1 MATFCCGRRRKGGRS
16 TAIKWYKFAEK
27 LHHRKYLKQ
36 VFAYMGH
43 MLDGLK
49 EKNEMRLGLP
59 VAKKK
64 AAKGKA
70 KGKGVNVVT
79 TVQTN
84 VVTT

>member
-1 MATFCCGRRRKGGRS
+1 
-16 TAIKWYKFAEK
+16 
-27 LHHRKYLKQ
+27 
-36 VFAYMGH
+36 MGH

>member
-1 MATFCCGRRRKGGRS
+1 
-16 TAIKWYKFAEK
+16 
-27 LHHRKYLKQ
+27 
-36 VFAYMGH
+36 MGH

-49 EKNEMRLGLP
+49 EKNQRRLGLP

-70 KGKGVNVVT
+70 KGKSVNVVT